1 VVQLLEAAVKCSSNV
16 DENVIKVVAS
26 KLSGIEVFA
35 VGNEVVSS
43 HV

>member
-1 VVQLLEAAVKCSSNV
+1 VVRGSSV
-16 DENVIKVVAS
+16 DDQNVIKIVAS
-26 KLSGIEVFA
+26 KLSGIGIFA